1 MRKVEDM
8 NTVDMADLRRRVE
21 ENVAALYAGEDLPH
35 QFTEE
40 ESLALRPEEDYGS
53 GGFGIHSDG
62 RVAHCGNALMGMS
75 ELDIHLLSDGMR
87 IAAGFT
93 PQNTSEEF
101 RASVRADIPRRL
113 DLALR
118 AEENQRARMHESKRD
133 FEMRRALGRLYW
145 LFRLRFVVMMAVFFL
160 ALWLLQ
166 R

>member
-1 MRKVEDM
+1 
-8 NTVDMADLRRRVE
+8 MASMLVQAVATFAAVY
-21 ENVAALYAGEDLPH
+21 NV
-35 QFTEE
+35 
-40 ESLALRPEEDYGS
+40 LALR
-53 GGFGIHSDG
+53 
-62 RVAHCGNALMGMS
+62 N
-75 ELDIHLLSDGMR
+75 
-87 IAAGFT
+87 
-93 PQNTSEEF
+93 Q
-101 RASVRADIPRRL
+101 RRL